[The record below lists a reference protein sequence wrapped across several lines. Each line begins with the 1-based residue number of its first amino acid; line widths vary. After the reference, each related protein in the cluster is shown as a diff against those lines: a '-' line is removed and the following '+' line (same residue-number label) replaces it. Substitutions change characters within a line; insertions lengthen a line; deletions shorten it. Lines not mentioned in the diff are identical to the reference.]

1 MRVVKKMVVT
11 PARSLQNDDLVA
23 EYGEVFFFCGE
34 KHTAAATIHRRSVKA
49 RNCKR

>member
-23 EYGEVFFFCGE
+23 EYGEVFFFLRGKTHSSSHNPQE
-34 KHTAAATIHRRSVKA
+34 V
-49 RNCKR
+49 CKSQEL